1 MSKPKKPLGK
11 VGTLRTF
18 RAWPIEQVM
27 EVMRTLYETAPFQS
41 DAGWKMLAR
50 RAYDFL
56 DQSHAACVAI
66 DKERS
71 ATDDTYRLADK
82 QRLSAETLPEQV
94 PFEQAAK
101 FITNED
107 RKDRAL
113 PKLKKLVLSKPRYFG
128 TASKAANVNAQLR
141 RWQNSGMSRSEALE
155 LRAVFEASWPGI
167 VAKQNSAKKRRPR
180 LNAKD
185 VPVMRA
191 LLSEIHKA

>member
-1 MSKPKKPLGK
+1 MSKPKKPQGK

-27 EVMRTLYETAPFQS
+27 EVMCTLYEAAPFQS
-41 DAGWKMLAR
+41 DVGWKTLAR

-66 DKERS
+66 DKERT
-71 ATDDTYRLADK
+71 AKGDTYRLAEDR
-82 QRLSAETLPEQV
+82 RLSAETLPEQV

-101 FITNED
+101 FITKEKRN
-107 RKDRAL
+107 DRAL
-113 PKLKKLVLSKPRYFG
+113 SKLKKLVLSKPHYFNWKVG
-128 TASKAANVNAQLR
+128 AQLR
-141 RWQNSGMSRSEALE
+141 HWKTSGMSRSDTVELGAL
-155 LRAVFEASWPGI
+155 FEESWPDI